1 MKKLTNRDGYNLVLS
16 HFYVDGKRHGAKS
29 NMAKAL
35 GESRAVVDA
44 WERNGIPTKY
54 IPKLR
59 ELTGLKGRQMLPE
72 LAALL
77 D

>member
-1 MKKLTNRDGYNLVLS
+1 MKKLTNRDGYNAVLQ

-29 NMAKAL
+29 KLAAAL

-54 IPKLR
+54 IPKLKA
-59 ELTGLKGRQMLPE
+59 LTGLRGRDILPE